1 MLIGSVLSYCH
12 CSGLAKDL
20 QTKLHGQH
28 LAQSVVLKAI
38 QGFINNPESNKPLTL
53 SFHGW
58 SGTGKNFVARIIAD
72 NLYRDGVKS
81 ECVRLFIAPFHFP
94 HARLVDTYKVRNSWP
109 AWHGVGRSVPGTRWT
124 CYGDSMLCLVRCFVC
139 ILKFTSWM
147 ITVTIWADALNQI
160 FMLRYKCWYSHFWS
174 MANQAAVDSLVL
186 LIFYTIVASD
196 SKMVLTLHNY
206 TNLNKFRG
214 L

>member
-1 MLIGSVLSYCH
+1 MHFFYLNAFAGASHFICWACPLLFA
-12 CSGLAKDL
+12 GLARDL

-94 HARLVDTYKVRNSWP
+94 HARLVDTYKVRRAVPSW
-109 AWHGVGRSVPGTRWT
+109 HSDCHCVPTT
-124 CYGDSMLCLVRCFVC
+124 CWQCSWDPCLLSQMFSLCVC
-139 ILKFTSWM
+139 L
-147 ITVTIWADALNQI
+147 
-160 FMLRYKCWYSHFWS
+160 
-174 MANQAAVDSLVL
+174 
-186 LIFYTIVASD
+186 SD
-196 SKMVLTLHNY
+196 NDHC
-206 TNLNKFRG
+206 
-214 L
+214 

>member
-1 MLIGSVLSYCH
+1 MGYEVQSSYKYLYIYIFYIYILFNALSRKENLNCKTHVVDFWYFALFRA
-12 CSGLAKDL
+12 GLSKDL

-58 SGTGKNFVARIIAD
+58 SGTGKNFVARMIAD

-94 HARLVDTYKVRNSWP
+94 HTRLVDAYKVRRAQGSLLK
-109 AWHGVGRSVPGTRWT
+109 GCGSVPASCWQ
-124 CYGDSMLCLVRCFVC
+124 YFQDPAHSVRCFVPVC
-139 ILKFTSWM
+139 
-147 ITVTIWADALNQI
+147 V
-160 FMLRYKCWYSHFWS
+160 Y
-174 MANQAAVDSLVL
+174 
-186 LIFYTIVASD
+186 
-196 SKMVLTLHNY
+196 LTDEW
-206 TNLNKFRG
+206 
-214 L
+214 

>member
-1 MLIGSVLSYCH
+1 MTYTTHTKGLVFRLEPTAKDSWGALYWVSQSHSDTVTPTLIFKHVLFPVH
-12 CSGLAKDL
+12 TRAGLARDL

-94 HARLVDTYKVRNSWP
+94 HARLVDTYKVSHP
-109 AWHGVGRSVPGTRWT
+109 GPCWHKV
-124 CYGDSMLCLVRCFVC
+124 
-139 ILKFTSWM
+139 
-147 ITVTIWADALNQI
+147 
-160 FMLRYKCWYSHFWS
+160 
-174 MANQAAVDSLVL
+174 
-186 LIFYTIVASD
+186 
-196 SKMVLTLHNY
+196 
-206 TNLNKFRG
+206 
-214 L
+214 

>member
-1 MLIGSVLSYCH
+1 MGEFSTPVPKTPCVCLCFLILGWKLHPVFLQNIFYMWEYALFCPGLSR
-12 CSGLAKDL
+12 DL

-94 HARLVDTYKVRNSWP
+94 HARLVDTYKVRDADLALLAP
-109 AWHGVGRSVPGTRWT
+109 IT
-124 CYGDSMLCLVRCFVC
+124 CVC
-139 ILKFTSWM
+139 ARYVLAEFSGILF
-147 ITVTIWADALNQI
+147 A
-160 FMLRYKCWYSHFWS
+160 
-174 MANQAAVDSLVL
+174 
-186 LIFYTIVASD
+186 
-196 SKMVLTLHNY
+196 
-206 TNLNKFRG
+206 
-214 L
+214 

>member
-1 MLIGSVLSYCH
+1 MFLKGTSHFLWIHITFPVFSHSLTILLSLFTH
-12 CSGLAKDL
+12 FSGLSRDL

-94 HARLVDTYKVRNSWP
+94 HARLVDTYKVRP
-109 AWHGVGRSVPGTRWT
+109 AEPTWHRVSCSAPGTWRQSPRDP
-124 CYGDSMLCLVRCFVC
+124 YLPS
-139 ILKFTSWM
+139 
-147 ITVTIWADALNQI
+147 
-160 FMLRYKCWYSHFWS
+160 
-174 MANQAAVDSLVL
+174 
-186 LIFYTIVASD
+186 
-196 SKMVLTLHNY
+196 
-206 TNLNKFRG
+206 
-214 L
+214 

>member
-1 MLIGSVLSYCH
+1 MVSCA
-12 CSGLAKDL
+12 GLARDL

-94 HARLVDTYKVRNSWP
+94 HARLVDTYKVSP
-109 AWHGVGRSVPGTRWT
+109 LGTAMAVLCQEHVPVFSG
-124 CYGDSMLCLVRCFVC
+124 RCFAY
-139 ILKFTSWM
+139 ID
-147 ITVTIWADALNQI
+147 I
-160 FMLRYKCWYSHFWS
+160 YS
-174 MANQAAVDSLVL
+174 VL
-186 LIFYTIVASD
+186 
-196 SKMVLTLHNY
+196 
-206 TNLNKFRG
+206 
-214 L
+214 

>member
-1 MLIGSVLSYCH
+1 MEKAAHSRSFTSAFVKRCQETLCLR
-12 CSGLAKDL
+12 SGLSKDL

-38 QGFINNPESNKPLTL
+38 QGFTNNPESNKPLTL

-94 HARLVDTYKVRNSWP
+94 HARLVDTYKVRRADP
-109 AWHGVGRSVPGTRWT
+109 HTR
-124 CYGDSMLCLVRCFVC
+124 
-139 ILKFTSWM
+139 
-147 ITVTIWADALNQI
+147 
-160 FMLRYKCWYSHFWS
+160 
-174 MANQAAVDSLVL
+174 
-186 LIFYTIVASD
+186 
-196 SKMVLTLHNY
+196 
-206 TNLNKFRG
+206 TNLE
-214 L
+214 LPADV

>member
-1 MLIGSVLSYCH
+1 MHVVHFYEFPLHGA
-12 CSGLAKDL
+12 GLAWDL

-58 SGTGKNFVARIIAD
+58 SGTGKNFVARMIAD

-94 HARLVDTYKVRNSWP
+94 HTRLVDAYKVRR
-109 AWHGVGRSVPGTRWT
+109 AETCLHGGCSTSVPQSSWQCFREPE
-124 CYGDSMLCLVRCFVC
+124 CSVRCFICVC
-139 ILKFTSWM
+139 
-147 ITVTIWADALNQI
+147 V
-160 FMLRYKCWYSHFWS
+160 C
-174 MANQAAVDSLVL
+174 
-186 LIFYTIVASD
+186 
-196 SKMVLTLHNY
+196 LTY
-206 TNLNKFRG
+206 E
-214 L
+214 

>member
-1 MLIGSVLSYCH
+1 MLKPKSIFCAGLS
-12 CSGLAKDL
+12 KDL

-94 HARLVDTYKVRNSWP
+94 HARLVDTYKVSCAEP
-109 AWHGVGRSVPGTRWT
+109 SWHGVWRSVPGSLRTRSRRPA
-124 CYGDSMLCLVRCFVC
+124 CFSQMFNLCFV
-139 ILKFTSWM
+139 IRRM
-147 ITVTIWADALNQI
+147 ITIICSNQ
-160 FMLRYKCWYSHFWS
+160 
-174 MANQAAVDSLVL
+174 
-186 LIFYTIVASD
+186 T
-196 SKMVLTLHNY
+196 VLTYLAFWNTVFVQLGPAHLVPSKHSFVVTASHY
-206 TNLNKFRG
+206 KLILTQY
-214 L
+214 